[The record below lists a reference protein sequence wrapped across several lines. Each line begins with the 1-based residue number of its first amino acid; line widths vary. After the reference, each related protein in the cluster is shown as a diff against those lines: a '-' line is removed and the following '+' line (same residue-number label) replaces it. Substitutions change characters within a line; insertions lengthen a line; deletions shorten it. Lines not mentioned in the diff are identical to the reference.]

1 MGPRLASNLPS
12 SCLSLPSVG
21 ITGVPHRPGS
31 KKGFKEVNVSHRV
44 NMIQFFKEDCDKVYV
59 TGNLPL

>member
-1 MGPRLASNLPS
+1 
-12 SCLSLPSVG
+12 
-21 ITGVPHRPGS
+21 VPHRPGS